1 MALGVANDLIED
13 GVVHHAQLGI
23 QGETALAE
31 SDGAEYPVGVSVTSV
46 NPGSAYEAADGQV
59 NDVITAMD
67 GVPITSMEALLT
79 ELRARRAGETVSMA
93 VNRSSDP
100 TDLTIVLGERT

>member
-1 MALGVANDLIED
+1 
-13 GVVHHAQLGI
+13 
-23 QGETALAE
+23 
-31 SDGAEYPVGVSVTSV
+31 
-46 NPGSAYEAADGQV
+46 
-59 NDVITAMD
+59 
-67 GVPITSMEALLT
+67 MEALLT